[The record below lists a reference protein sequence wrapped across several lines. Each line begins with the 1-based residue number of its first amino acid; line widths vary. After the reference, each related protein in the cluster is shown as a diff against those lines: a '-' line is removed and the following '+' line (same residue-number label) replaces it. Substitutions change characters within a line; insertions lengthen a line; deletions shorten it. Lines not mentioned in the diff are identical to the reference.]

1 MLLAGLSPAAV
12 EVGVDLR
19 HRGGVVDVGGWMV
32 GIVVVAGSST
42 QDCRSRFGNSHHIS
56 EQTLGEPGEKWER
69 RDGGS
74 ASAGS
79 GSQRISSLSNAAI
92 DSSARPRKRES
103 NAPGGE

>member
-19 HRGGVVDVGGWMV
+19 HRGGVVDVGGGMV

-56 EQTLGEPGEKWER
+56 EQTLGEASENWSGGRAGRQAREVGHLLLRLQLER
-69 RDGGS
+69 RRD
-74 ASAGS
+74 
-79 GSQRISSLSNAAI
+79 
-92 DSSARPRKRES
+92 
-103 NAPGGE
+103 